1 MPRPKLHRVACDC
14 LDCEQ
19 DMSKPALSAESSAA
33 ARQDPPPKCLL
44 VHAEPA
50 WPYERDTSANAST
63 SGAAVTPYLHRL
75 AQQGCCGLV
84 SYQESPQGS
93 TMNGLAQVLLQGQH
107 SDPSSSRLQVRYN
120 QLQACFMS
128 TCESAS
134 SIAIQAGM
142 TILPIHS
149 NSTSKARNSDC
160 LSGWPHSSHMAQRAM
175 EVLGLDASHMAQPT
189 ESHFVAGSNAS
200 NEDDAADLLML
211 HIAQPAESIQAQ
223 LELSESPPFSAPNL
237 GDLDG
242 GHDQASLPPAPPPST
257 SRQSPFDG
265 ATRSA
270 AAAYSWLNDLV
281 SCLWRMP
288 AFHQSVL
295 LVLLLT
301 NPHNS
306 DLQRFQANQ
315 SADVCFEM
323 DGFPKVARPL
333 QSHCIS
339 NMKVASQCLAKSSLM
354 VQHLPG
360 VVRCDNVQSL
370 SLTDIVK
377 HGGGCC
383 ILAEHILPE
392 LAYKLGRAA
401 KYGA

>member
-1 MPRPKLHRVACDC
+1 M
-14 LDCEQ
+14 
-19 DMSKPALSAESSAA
+19 
-33 ARQDPPPKCLL
+33 
-44 VHAEPA
+44 
-50 WPYERDTSANAST
+50 
-63 SGAAVTPYLHRL
+63 AVTDGLISDLH
-75 AQQGCCGLV
+75 A
-84 SYQESPQGS
+84 
-93 TMNGLAQVLLQGQH
+93 
-107 SDPSSSRLQVRYN
+107 
-120 QLQACFMS
+120 
-128 TCESAS
+128 
-134 SIAIQAGM
+134 
-142 TILPIHS
+142 
-149 NSTSKARNSDC
+149 
-160 LSGWPHSSHMAQRAM
+160 
-175 EVLGLDASHMAQPT
+175 GLDALDVALPTKSHSST
-189 ESHFVAGSNAS
+189 VGSNAS
-200 NEDDAADLLML
+200 LEDDTTDFLML
-211 HIAQPAESIQAQ
+211 HIAQLAESIQAQ
-223 LELSESPPFSAPNL
+223 LELPEIPPFSDPNL

-242 GHDQASLPPAPPPST
+242 GHDQPSLLPAPLAST
-257 SRQSPFDG
+257 SCQSSFGG

-323 DGFPKVARPL
+323 DGLPKVARPL
-333 QSHCIS
+333 QSHRIS
-339 NMKVASQCLAKSSLM
+339 NMKAVSQCLAKSSLM

>member
-1 MPRPKLHRVACDC
+1 
-14 LDCEQ
+14 
-19 DMSKPALSAESSAA
+19 
-33 ARQDPPPKCLL
+33 
-44 VHAEPA
+44 
-50 WPYERDTSANAST
+50 
-63 SGAAVTPYLHRL
+63 
-75 AQQGCCGLV
+75 
-84 SYQESPQGS
+84 
-93 TMNGLAQVLLQGQH
+93 
-107 SDPSSSRLQVRYN
+107 
-120 QLQACFMS
+120 
-128 TCESAS
+128 
-134 SIAIQAGM
+134 
-142 TILPIHS
+142 
-149 NSTSKARNSDC
+149 
-160 LSGWPHSSHMAQRAM
+160 M
-175 EVLGLDASHMAQPT
+175 EILGLDATDMAQPT
-189 ESHFVAGSNAS
+189 ESHSSTAGSNAS
-200 NEDDAADLLML
+200 MEDDTTDLLML
-211 HIAQPAESIQAQ
+211 HIAQLDESIQAQ
-223 LELSESPPFSAPNL
+223 LELSEGLLFSDPNL

-242 GHDQASLPPAPPPST
+242 GHAQASLLPAPPPST
-257 SRQSPFDG
+257 SSQSSFGG

-301 NPHNS
+301 NSHS
-306 DLQRFQANQ
+306 TDLQRFQANQ

-333 QSHCIS
+333 QSHRIS
-339 NMKVASQCLAKSSLM
+339 NMKAATQCLAKSSLM